1 MLEHQKSDLVLEALK
16 EISSKPQEIE
26 EERLK
31 KKMELAF
38 HEKYINTSDEEAQPD
53 KVQRRKSEK
62 KTLNK
67 SEEIREEN
75 ISSILLKK

>member
-1 MLEHQKSDLVLEALK
+1 MLEHQKSDIVLEVLK

-31 KKMELAF
+31 KKMDSVF
-38 HEKYINTSDEEAQPD
+38 NDQPINTSDDEAHTAHTFKTQN
-53 KVQRRKSEK
+53 RKSAK
-62 KTLNK
+62 KNLNK

-75 ISSILLKK
+75 ISSFI